1 MANYTSTGPKGK
13 NAAATTEKEDLAN
26 FISMITRD
34 ETPFTSSI
42 GTNKATAIFHEWN
55 TDELDT
61 VRQSTVAEGTD
72 IGSTFQNPD
81 ARARLGNYTQINSKQ
96 LKVSGTK
103 RAVDQ
108 AGVADEYSY
117 QLKKRGTEMRRD
129 FDIHATSYIGGSTAA
144 GTDAG
149 ANSGG
154 AIRRTAGYLSFVGA
168 GNITSAATVAGS
180 GDADGT
186 ISAVGAATVLPAA
199 ASGTNAVVFGKLEL
213 SQVDETMQKIYE
225 AGGKATKLMVSPSL
239 RREFSAKAQAAG
251 ATASTGA
258 GSVGNARR
266 SVDDGA
272 LRQSVELYM
281 SDFGDIMVVPNYLMG
296 LDPKRVSGDSA
307 AQQFA
312 PADST
317 ALIYDPMWWN
327 VSSLRS
333 MQEVDVGQQG
343 DSTVG
348 LMVEECALECRNPKG
363 SGVIVGLIK

>member
-129 FDIHATSYIGGSTAA
+129 FDIHADRKS
-144 GTDAG
+144 
-149 ANSGG
+149 
-154 AIRRTAGYLSFVGA
+154 
-168 GNITSAATVAGS
+168 
-180 GDADGT
+180 
-186 ISAVGAATVLPAA
+186 
-199 ASGTNAVVFGKLEL
+199 VV
-213 SQVDETMQKIYE
+213 
-225 AGGKATKLMVSPSL
+225 
-239 RREFSAKAQAAG
+239 
-251 ATASTGA
+251 
-258 GSVGNARR
+258 
-266 SVDDGA
+266 
-272 LRQSVELYM
+272 
-281 SDFGDIMVVPNYLMG
+281 
-296 LDPKRVSGDSA
+296 
-307 AQQFA
+307 
-312 PADST
+312 
-317 ALIYDPMWWN
+317 
-327 VSSLRS
+327 
-333 MQEVDVGQQG
+333 
-343 DSTVG
+343 
-348 LMVEECALECRNPKG
+348 
-363 SGVIVGLIK
+363 